1 MSVFLFGRKL
11 SGRFVIPS
19 GILTTRPAIIERVA
33 RTIPEVGVLTTK
45 SVGVEPEPG
54 YREPILA
61 EESPLNFVNAVG
73 LRSPGM
79 KTMKEELLELRER
92 LDSDGVL
99 NEKFLLL
106 SIYGKTEDEF
116 RTLIREL
123 APVADGF
130 ELNLSCPHSKPGY
143 GASIG
148 SHPDTTFSFTKAAV
162 EASQGGGLPRPV
174 TEWRD
179 DRGRIPVFVKLT
191 PNVGDI
197 GVIAMAAVEGGASG
211 ITAINTVGPIEFR
224 DPVSGEPVLTHITG
238 GKSGKWI
245 RDVGAGCVRR
255 VREVV
260 GPGIPIIGM
269 GGISSARHIID
280 YGGADL
286 FGVGSALAGI
296 DLEGIAHFF
305 RTLEKDI
312 RNGSSDAEKHLSTNR
327 LMEYRRFTIREVR
340 ELDHDLRV
348 FVLDGS
354 LEFLPGQFVFL
365 WVPGKGEKPFSPAQT
380 DPLTIAIRKRGIFTT
395 GLFSMGAGET
405 VMVRGPY
412 GRGFDPAPW
421 ENLFIL
427 SGGTGSGAALR
438 LAGKTEGQGKHV
450 VVFQGCVNEK
460 QVLFEHEFRK
470 HGRFVTGIDRDE
482 PGEILKV
489 MASYLERG
497 GVPENSVFFNIGP
510 EVLMREGM
518 LLESNYLPESNIY
531 ASVERET
538 LCGVGLCGACELSG
552 YRTCIRGT
560 VFQMAALRDPNGGG
574 LLL

>member
-1 MSVFLFGRKL
+1 MSAFLFGRKL

-19 GILTTRPAIIERVA
+19 GILATRPAIIERVA
-33 RTIPEVGVLTTK
+33 RTIPEVGVITTK

-79 KTMKEELLELRER
+79 MVMKEELRELRER
-92 LDSDGVL
+92 LDDDGSL
-99 NEKFLLL
+99 DEKFLLL

-148 SHPDTTFSFTKAAV
+148 SHPDTTHSFTRAAV
-162 EASQGGGLPRPV
+162 EASQEGGLPRPV
-174 TEWRD
+174 TEWLD

-191 PNVGDI
+191 PNVDDI
-197 GVIAMAAVEGGASG
+197 GVIAIAAVEGGASG

-224 DPVSGEPVLTHITG
+224 DPVSGKPVLTHVTG
-238 GKSGKWI
+238 GKSGRWI
-245 RDVGAGCVRR
+245 GEEGARCITRI
-255 VREVV
+255 REVV
-260 GPGIPIIGM
+260 GPGTPIIGM
-269 GGISSARHIID
+269 GGIASARD
-280 YGGADL
+280 VRSFKGADL
-286 FGVGSALAGI
+286 FGVGSALAGLN
-296 DLEGIAHFF
+296 LEEIAEFF
-305 RTLEKDI
+305 KTLEKDI
-312 RNGSSDAEKHLSTNR
+312 RNGASEAEKHLSTNR

-340 ELDHDLRV
+340 ELDEDLRV
-348 FVLDGS
+348 FILDGS

-365 WVPGKGEKPFSPAQT
+365 WVPGTGEKPFSPARS
-380 DPLTIAIRKRGIFTT
+380 DPLTIAVRKRGIFTT
-395 GLFSMGAGET
+395 GLFLLGPGDT

-412 GRGFDPAPW
+412 GRGFDPGPW
-421 ENLFIL
+421 KNVFIL
-427 SGGTGSGAALR
+427 SGGTGSGVALR
-438 LAGKTEGQGKHV
+438 LAEKAEGQGKHV
-450 VVFQGCVNEK
+450 VVFQGCVNENK
-460 QVLFEHEFRK
+460 VLFEHEFRK
-470 HGRFVTGIDRDE
+470 HGRFVTGIDRNE
-482 PGEILKV
+482 PGEVLRV

-560 VFQMAALRDPNGGG
+560 VFQMSVLERDKDGRI
-574 LLL
+574 LL